1 MEMTVSY
8 LGTEIRATATINVR
22 YFTRYIHATK
32 CRLQYFWYVTHHEMS
47 AINECQV
54 LPRNVRYIFYSRYTQ
69 NCQVLKCLIHD
80 LKQVWLE

>member
-1 MEMTVSY
+1 MSGTL
-8 LGTEIRATATINVR
+8 LGIYMPQNVG
-22 YFTRYIHATK
+22 YSISGMLPTMK